1 MPKTPSELRRQL
13 SDIEPTER
21 TYAGLDASDVPAL
34 RALLDDEEA
43 WLAARA
49 VHALARIEADEAR
62 RAVRAAA
69 QSPRPEVR
77 VAVASSADRL
87 PTPVAD
93 DVLAVLLEDGQAG
106 VRKFAVRSVTPR
118 NSDALK
124 DRVAQIAA
132 SDAVAGLRRIALDK
146 SREIG
151 GAIA

>member
-1 MPKTPSELRRQL
+1 
-13 SDIEPTER
+13 
-21 TYAGLDASDVPAL
+21 
-34 RALLDDEEA
+34 
-43 WLAARA
+43 
-49 VHALARIEADEAR
+49 
-62 RAVRAAA
+62 
-69 QSPRPEVR
+69 VR